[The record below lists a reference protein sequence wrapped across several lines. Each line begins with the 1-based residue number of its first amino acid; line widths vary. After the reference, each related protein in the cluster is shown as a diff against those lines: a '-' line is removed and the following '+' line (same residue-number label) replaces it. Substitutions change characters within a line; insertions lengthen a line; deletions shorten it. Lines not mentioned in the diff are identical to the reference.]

1 MPLTGSRAE
10 RPSSL
15 RDYAYRELRDAIVSG
30 ELAPGARLRDPELE
44 AWLGVSRTPI
54 REAIA
59 RLETAGL
66 VQTRRAKQTVVAPL
80 DTRSALAA
88 QRIAASLH
96 ELAVRDAVPQLT
108 DADLEAM
115 REANARFA
123 EALRA
128 HDVDAAIRADDDF
141 HGVAVRASENPLLPG
156 LLEQVTPLL
165 RRLERSR
172 FGSLA
177 GRGSVADHDRII
189 ELCAQGL
196 ADEAGTAAREN
207 WSTLGRL
214 LQLDDGDDGD
224 GDSDDGDGD
233 GDDPIAGAQS
243 AVPAASVTPPTEGE
257 PWPSPTSHATG

>member
-1 MPLTGSRAE
+1 MPLLRSRAE

-30 ELAPGARLRDPELE
+30 ELAPGERLRDAELE

-59 RLETAGL
+59 RLEMAGL

-88 QRIAASLH
+88 QRIAAALH

-108 DADLEAM
+108 EADLVAM
-115 REANARFA
+115 REANEHFA
-123 EALRA
+123 AALHA
-128 HDVDAAIRADDDF
+128 EDVDAAVRADDAF
-141 HGVAVRASENPLLPG
+141 HDVAVRASANPLLPG

-172 FGSLA
+172 FESLA
-177 GRGSVADHDRII
+177 GRGSVDDHDRII
-189 ELCAQGL
+189 ELCARGL
-196 ADEAGTAAREN
+196 PEEAGTAAREN

-214 LQLDDGDDGD
+214 LHLDDGDDG
-224 GDSDDGDGD
+224 G
-233 GDDPIAGAQS
+233 
-243 AVPAASVTPPTEGE
+243 
-257 PWPSPTSHATG
+257 

>member
-1 MPLTGSRAE
+1 MTSDSAAIYCMPLNRSRAE

-30 ELAPGARLRDPELE
+30 ELAPGGRLRDPELE
-44 AWLGVSRTPI
+44 EWLGVSRTPI

-59 RLETAGL
+59 RLEVAGL
-66 VQTRRAKQTVVAPL
+66 VHTRRAKQTVVAPL
-80 DTRSALAA
+80 DVRSALAA

-108 DADLEAM
+108 EDDLDAM

-123 EALRA
+123 AAL
-128 HDVDAAIRADDDF
+128 AAEDIGAAVRADDEF
-141 HGVAVRASENPLLPG
+141 HDVAVRASENPLLPG

-165 RRLERSR
+165 RRLERAR

-177 GRGSVADHDRII
+177 GRGSVADHQRII
-189 ELCAQGL
+189 ELCAAGRSEEAGL
-196 ADEAGTAAREN
+196 AARDN

-214 LQLDDGDDGD
+214 LHLDD
-224 GDSDDGDGD
+224 ST
-233 GDDPIAGAQS
+233 Q
-243 AVPAASVTPPTEGE
+243 TEGDT
-257 PWPSPTSHATG
+257 P

>member
-1 MPLTGSRAE
+1 MPLNRSRAE

-30 ELAPGARLRDPELE
+30 ELAPGERLRDPELE
-44 AWLGVSRTPI
+44 EWLGVSRTPI

-59 RLETAGL
+59 RLEVAGL
-66 VQTRRAKQTVVAPL
+66 VHTRRAKQTVVAPL
-80 DTRSALAA
+80 DTRSVLAA

-108 DADLEAM
+108 EDDLDSM

-123 EALRA
+123 AALA
-128 HDVDAAIRADDDF
+128 AEDTDDAVRADDEF
-141 HGVAVRASENPLLPG
+141 HDVAVRASANPLLPG

-165 RRLERSR
+165 RRLERAR
-172 FGSLA
+172 FASLA

-189 ELCAQGL
+189 ELCAAGR
-196 ADEAGTAAREN
+196 AEEAGLAAREN

-214 LQLDDGDDGD
+214 LNLDEA
-224 GDSDDGDGD
+224 S
-233 GDDPIAGAQS
+233 
-243 AVPAASVTPPTEGE
+243 PAAE
-257 PWPSPTSHATG
+257 

>member
-1 MPLTGSRAE
+1 MTSDSTAIYCMPLNRSRAE

-30 ELAPGARLRDPELE
+30 ELAPGGRLRDPELE
-44 AWLGVSRTPI
+44 EWLGVSRTPI

-59 RLETAGL
+59 RLEAAGL

-80 DTRSALAA
+80 DARSALAA

-108 DADLEAM
+108 EDDLDAM

-123 EALRA
+123 AAL
-128 HDVDAAIRADDDF
+128 AAEDIGAAVRADDEF
-141 HGVAVRASENPLLPG
+141 HDVAVRASENPLLPG

-165 RRLERSR
+165 RRLERAR

-177 GRGSVADHDRII
+177 GRGSVADHQRII
-189 ELCAQGL
+189 ELCAAGRSEEAGL
-196 ADEAGTAAREN
+196 AARDN

-214 LQLDDGDDGD
+214 LHLDD
-224 GDSDDGDGD
+224 ST
-233 GDDPIAGAQS
+233 Q
-243 AVPAASVTPPTEGE
+243 TEGDT
-257 PWPSPTSHATG
+257 P

>member
-1 MPLTGSRAE
+1 MPLTRARID

-30 ELAPGARLRDPELE
+30 ELAPGERLRDPELE
-44 AWLGVSRTPI
+44 QWLGVSRTPI

-66 VQTRRAKQTVVAPL
+66 VQTRRAKQTIVAPL

-108 DADLEAM
+108 EADLDAM
-115 REANARFA
+115 RDANERFA
-123 EALRA
+123 TALA
-128 HDVDAAIRADDDF
+128 AQDVDAAVRADDEF
-141 HGVAVRASENPLLPG
+141 HDVAVRASANPLLPG

-165 RRLERSR
+165 RRLERMR
-172 FGSLA
+172 FASLA
-177 GRGSVADHDRII
+177 GRGSVADHNRII
-189 ELCAQGL
+189 ELCAAGA
-196 ADEAGTAAREN
+196 ADEAGVAAREN

-214 LQLDDGDDGD
+214 LHLDD
-224 GDSDDGDGD
+224 
-233 GDDPIAGAQS
+233 
-243 AVPAASVTPPTEGE
+243 TPTEGD
-257 PWPSPTSHATG
+257 PWHSPTSPATS

>member
-1 MPLTGSRAE
+1 MPLTRTRAE

-30 ELAPGARLRDPELE
+30 ELAPGERLRDPELE
-44 AWLGVSRTPI
+44 EWLGVSRTPI

-80 DTRSALAA
+80 DLRSVLAA
-88 QRIAASLH
+88 QRIAAALH

-108 DADLEAM
+108 EADLDAM
-115 REANARFA
+115 RDANAQFA
-123 EALRA
+123 HALRDD
-128 HDVDAAIRADDDF
+128 DVGAAILADDEF
-141 HGVAVRASENPLLPG
+141 HDVAVRASANPLLPG

-165 RRLERSR
+165 RRLERAR

-189 ELCAQGL
+189 RLCAEGL
-196 ADEAGTAAREN
+196 ADEAAAAAREN

-214 LQLDDGDDGD
+214 LDLDDDDEAVAD
-224 GDSDDGDGD
+224 G
-233 GDDPIAGAQS
+233 ARVQ
-243 AVPAASVTPPTEGE
+243 PAASVTPTP
-257 PWPSPTSHATG
+257 